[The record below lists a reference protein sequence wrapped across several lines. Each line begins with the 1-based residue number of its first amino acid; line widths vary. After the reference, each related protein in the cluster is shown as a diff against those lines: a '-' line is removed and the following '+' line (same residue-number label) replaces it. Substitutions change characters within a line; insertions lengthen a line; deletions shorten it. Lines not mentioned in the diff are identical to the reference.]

1 MKRNHV
7 LFAFF
12 LSAQIAV
19 VANGYAQTTVS
30 ADPPPPRLAKSAS
43 LDSINPPTNDQF
55 TRLCANTAD
64 PADCGKRVEA
74 QQLKQPSAA
83 SIVRRDGKLLAI
95 TVPGEPPFIFE
106 DIDSEAGPNVSFYSY
121 SAPADAIVLYRS
133 RGDKIEFV
141 LIHRAT
147 ASVTEIPNEPK
158 FNSDGRYFVTADFCA
173 EGCENRLSVWRM
185 ERRGPVRERVFAPRI
200 AWSDA
205 DASWGSPRRLVVDI
219 TEGGRSS
226 SINLDL
232 NDPRWSILLP

>member
-1 MKRNHV
+1 MKRNYV

-12 LSAQIAV
+12 LGAYVTV
-19 VANGYAQTTVS
+19 VADVAAQTTPT
-30 ADPPPPRLAKSAS
+30 ADPPTPRLADAS
-43 LDSINPPTNDQF
+43 PLSSINPPTTDQF

-64 PADCGKRVEA
+64 PADCGKRIEA

-83 SIVRRDGKLLAI
+83 SIVRREGKLLAV

-106 DIDSEAGPNVSFYSY
+106 DVDGEAGPNISFYSY
-121 SAPADAIVLYRS
+121 SAPADALVLFRA
-133 RGDKIEFV
+133 RADKIEYV
-141 LIHRAT
+141 LIHRPT
-147 ASVTEIPNEPK
+147 ASVTEIPNEPR
-158 FNSDGRYFVTADFCA
+158 FNSDGRYFVTADFCKD
-173 EGCENRLSVWRM
+173 GCENRLSVWRI
-185 ERRGPVRERVFAPRI
+185 ERRGAARERVFAPRV

-219 TEGGRSS
+219 TEAGRSS